1 MPKTGRVYV
10 TQSISFPPGL
20 LTDAKQRAQNLGLSF
35 SSYVQKC
42 LEKDISL
49 REALVLEERVGSRD
63 VGSRKK
69 RSYPV
74 R

>member
-1 MPKTGRVYV
+1 MSKTGRVYV

-20 LTDAKQRAQNLGLSF
+20 LTDAKQRARNLGLSF

-49 REALVLEERVGSRD
+49 REALVLEERTAPRD
-63 VGSRKK
+63 ASTRKK